1 MTVRSDAAGPGAGTL
16 SRRAAALLTLLVGLL
31 NVASVLRPGLFRRVE
46 FLADVLPGAV
56 VSASAAVSVA
66 VGLLLMGLALNL
78 GRGKRRAWRVAV
90 TLLAVELILQ
100 LSQGHRVVSAATTV
114 LLALLLLSRHQ
125 FVGRSEPVGRSR
137 ALVIGAVLLA
147 ASTLLGFAS
156 VSALDRQMGTH
167 LSTVERLSATVAGF
181 AGISSPVTTPETRQ
195 SDAVYYLLVA
205 LATMTILVTGALV
218 LRAPRVVSRRSDDE
232 EDGLRSLISRH
243 GHPDSLAYFALRD
256 DRAIVWGEG
265 QRAAVSYRMVGGTML
280 AAGDPLGP
288 PSDWRSAIEAFVARA
303 RAYSVVPAVVAC
315 TAGGAEAWQRFGR
328 MTALEFGDEA
338 VLETAK
344 YSLQGRAMRNVRQ
357 AVARAERAGLVVRCS
372 RLSQLEPDEVARLA
386 DLADL
391 WRGAPVERGF
401 SMALGRVDAR
411 RDPDSVMVVAEQDG
425 QARALLLLVP
435 WGDDGLSL
443 DLMRRDDHAPSGV
456 NELMITRLMA
466 AGPGLGVTQVSLNF
480 AVFREA
486 IERSER
492 IGAGPVTKLWGRLL
506 RLVSRGTQVD
516 ALYRFN
522 AKFEPEWRRRYLV
535 YPPAGGL
542 PRVTWA
548 YLRAESFVPSLSR
561 RVTAAPRPPL
571 APVHV
576 DLGSNPSGSAAREP
590 MRARP

>member
-1 MTVRSDAAGPGAGTL
+1 MNLRPDAAGSGRHAL
-16 SRRAAALLTLLVGLL
+16 SRRVAALLTLLVGLL

-46 FLADVLPGAV
+46 FLADILPGAV
-56 VSASAAVSVA
+56 ISASAAVSVA
-66 VGLLLMGLALNL
+66 VGLLLIGLALNL
-78 GRGKRRAWRVAV
+78 GRGKRRAWRIAV
-90 TLLAVELILQ
+90 TLLAVELALQ
-100 LSQGHRVVSAATTV
+100 LSQGHRVVSGATLV
-114 LLALLLLSRHQ
+114 LLALLVLSRHE

-137 ALVIGAVLLA
+137 ALIIGAALLA

-167 LSTVERLSATVAGF
+167 LSVTERLSATVAGF
-181 AGISSPVTTPETRQ
+181 VGIPSPVTTPETRE

-205 LATMTILVTGALV
+205 LATTTILVTGGLV
-218 LRAPRVVSRRSDDE
+218 LRAPRILSRRSDDDE
-232 EDGLRSLISRH
+232 HDLRSLISRH
-243 GHPDSLAYFALRD
+243 GHSDSLAYFALRD
-256 DRAIVWGEG
+256 DRATVWSEG
-265 QRAAVSYRMVGGTML
+265 RRAAVSYRVVGGTML

-288 PSDWRSAIEAFVARA
+288 PSEWRGAIEAFVARA
-303 RAYSVVPAVVAC
+303 REYSVVPAVVAC
-315 TAGGAEAWQRFGR
+315 TAAGAEVWERFGR

-338 VLETAK
+338 VLATDT
-344 YSLQGRAMRNVRQ
+344 YSLQGRSMRNVRQ
-357 AVARAERAGLVVRCS
+357 AVARAERAGLVVSCS
-372 RLSQLEPDEVARLA
+372 RLSQLQPDDVARLA
-386 DLADL
+386 ELAEL

-401 SMALGRVDAR
+401 SMALGRVDAA
-411 RDPDSVMVVAEQDG
+411 RDPESVMVVAELDG
-425 QARALLLLVP
+425 RPMALLLLVP

-456 NELMITRLMA
+456 NELMITRLLDA
-466 AGPGLGVTQVSLNF
+466 APGFGAVRVSLNF

-492 IGAGPVTKLWGRLL
+492 IGVGPVTKFWGRIL

-522 AKFEPEWRRRYLV
+522 AKFEPEWRRRYLA

-561 RVTAAPRPPL
+561 RVPAAPRPD
-571 APVHV
+571 V
-576 DLGSNPSGSAAREP
+576 AALPPTTAGRTG
-590 MRARP
+590 RP